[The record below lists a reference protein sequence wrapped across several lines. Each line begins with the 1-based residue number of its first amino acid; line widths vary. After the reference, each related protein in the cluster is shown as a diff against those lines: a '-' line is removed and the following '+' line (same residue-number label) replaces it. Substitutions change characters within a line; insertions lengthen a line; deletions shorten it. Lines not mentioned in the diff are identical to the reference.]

1 MVAVTKV
8 VTWLRQTALGFGLAL
23 TLGLAV
29 SVAAAQTHVAY
40 ADEPS
45 MPPDFKVAFVAD
57 QGVRGDSVAVL
68 ELIRDEGTDMVLHQG
83 DFDYNGEPELWDQ
96 QINNVLGSDFPYFA
110 SVGNH
115 DCSDG
120 VGCTGPG
127 DWSAYQQKLEARLER
142 IGDASCT
149 GDLGVRSACSYKGL
163 FFILSGAGIMGS
175 DHDAYIRDQLT
186 DNESTWKICS
196 WHYNQRAMQPS
207 NKGDSVGWGPYDE
220 CRKGGAIV
228 ATGHSH
234 TYART
239 HLMDSFETHSVASAS
254 NTLQLDKG
262 RTFAFVSGLGGQS
275 ISKQDEA
282 LAAKDWWAAVYT
294 SDQNADF
301 GALFCTFNENG
312 FENRAHCYFKNINGV
327 VVDAFDMLAG
337 PASVRVPTDVTTIAE
352 AIDAAA
358 PGDIISIAAGTYAES
373 LTVDK
378 NLLLIGAGAG
388 LTTIQGAG
396 GDVVTVSAA
405 VSLRDVTVTG
415 GSKEND
421 ELGNGIWV
429 TAGASLDLRNV
440 HVVDNQKYGVGFKR
454 TYGGPRNTVFVLNSL
469 IESNNADGIN
479 LARTEG
485 QILNSQL
492 VSNSDDGI
500 DFDGDTDVAVKG
512 NHINGNGDDGIEIRL
527 DQATIADIVDNV
539 IGNNREDGIEVIDSF
554 VSGCREQPLSCE
566 NRITIRRNSITGNM
580 RFGVGFVDEPT
591 EADTVG
597 PVAIKE
603 ILCSG
608 NDIGGNSV
616 ADISPNY
623 AAECSQGTA
632 QAPPASIQPSPT
644 DLGMTMT
651 GQPDPVPAG
660 GILVYDITV
669 TNMSGPEATGV
680 IVTDALPTG
689 VAFDS
694 VSAGCRESGGTVSC
708 IVGDL
713 AKKASRTFTIRVAVN
728 SSMTGSITNIASASG
743 NERDP
748 DPDNSTATA
757 VTLVSEFADSP
768 MAAMKALHLKSTT
781 PVLLLTDSD
790 SSLPNDRVQVRAN
803 AVREYNGLQ
812 IQYWDESLSTMFDLM
827 SVMHHQGS
835 PGPDVSVGIG
845 TTNPLNNVGGGLG
858 GNSDYDDGPVTH
870 QGLHVVGGEFKGVVA
885 IEGDAG
891 GKLVL
896 ADSGGADDDRIME
909 FEVDDGVLTIRSAHD
924 DLNSGSNVRFDSI
937 LALDM
942 GTGNVG
948 IGTGS
953 FGTDS
958 RGVLAITN
966 GSAPTSSPADMVQLY
981 VVDLDEGATP
991 TTSSLLVRDE
1001 DGTSTDMSSHVFKL
1015 FVPEEDYGL
1024 PWAFYSKNAHLGYEV
1039 NVDMWGAVAAIE
1051 ELSGEQ
1057 FIHLQDLPE
1066 SEKELWEANRPM
1078 PQWMSERIGE
1088 ELSHT
1093 VNNAASYQQLV
1104 GKVAGLEHFL
1114 WNEELEDVD
1123 AKSLALR
1130 ERILE
1135 LEETVGSLQRRADST
1150 TTLQWVLFG
1159 LIGLLAVVLVLRT
1172 GRRSSQTH

>member
-651 GQPDPVPAG
+651 SNLNMGNN
-660 GILVYDITV
+660 DITFE
-669 TNMSGPEATGV
+669 GGKIGIGIATPV
-680 IVTDALPTG
+680 QP
-689 VAFDS
+689 
-694 VSAGCRESGGTVSC
+694 
-708 IVGDL
+708 
-713 AKKASRTFTIRVAVN
+713 
-728 SSMTGSITNIASASG
+728 
-743 NERDP
+743 
-748 DPDNSTATA
+748 
-757 VTLVSEFADSP
+757 
-768 MAAMKALHLKSTT
+768 LHLFHTT
-781 PVLLLTDSD
+781 PSVALTDSNSMPYGD
-790 SSLPNDRVQVRAN
+790 YAIVRGSGCSNGA
-803 AVREYNGLQ
+803 GLQ
-812 IQYWDESLSTMFDLM
+812 FQYNHHLGGGVDDL
-827 SVMHHQGS
+827 VTICATTE
-835 PGPDVSVGIG
+835 GPLMTWGLATD
-845 TTNPLNNVGGGLG
+845 NPLNNVGGVES
-858 GNSDYDDGPVTH
+858 SDYDDGPVAH
-870 QGLHVVGGEFKGVVA
+870 QGLHIDGESFVGVVA